1 MYEKK
6 RNTYFFLVVDVV
18 VMLSQ
23 TGLQSLCRDI
33 VTKQMTGF
41 STSCYHKSQ
50 TCEADACAKKKERE
64 IFSGA
69 V

>member
-6 RNTYFFLVVDVV
+6 EIHIFLVVDVA

-33 VTKQMTGF
+33 VTKRMIGF